1 MDINVAA
8 CLCIRNCAEYLPR
21 IFDNLNLLSCE
32 FTNFNVVIV
41 YDNCSDNSEQLLKEY
56 RESSTYKVHL
66 THLLENHSPYRTIR
80 IANARNA
87 CMNVVF
93 NEIKNID
100 FHFMIDADDVNS
112 EKWNVNIIKKYLK
125 RSDWD
130 ALSFNREDYYDI
142 WALMYNNIK
151 HHSLGYGNRILD
163 CHDIVCYMRNDI
175 TKKLNEIKADSLFE
189 CVSAFNGFAIYRTN
203 KFYNTY
209 YDGEYK
215 NIKLY
220 ITDEEREETLN
231 FFSKIFPNTTINKNM
246 IEHCEHLFYHIRAIA
261 KNNARIRIAKDILSR
276 FD

>member
-1 MDINVAA
+1 M
-8 CLCIRNCAEYLPR
+8 
-21 IFDNLNLLSCE
+21 
-32 FTNFNVVIV
+32 
-41 YDNCSDNSEQLLKEY
+41 
-56 RESSTYKVHL
+56 
-66 THLLENHSPYRTIR
+66 
-80 IANARNA
+80 
-87 CMNVVF
+87 
-93 NEIKNID
+93 
-100 FHFMIDADDVNS
+100 
-112 EKWNVNIIKKYLK
+112 NIIKKYLK

-151 HHSLGYGNRILD
+151 YHCMGYGNHILD
-163 CHDIVCYMRNDI
+163 CHDIVCYTRNDI
-175 TKKLNEIKADSLFE
+175 TQKLAELKDNCLFE
-189 CVSAFNGFAIYRTN
+189 CTSAFNGFAIYRTN

-220 ITDEEREETLN
+220 ITDEEREDTFN